1 MQHTATPI
9 PPAPPHTRARQR
21 RAAFTLIEVL
31 FSILIIGILLSLLI
45 GGVTLTTRLARST
58 ADRQA
63 VSTIRSA
70 IAQFEKEASFLPPLV
85 RDRAATTPAWV
96 EPGAAGTQ
104 RVAVYSPQVAL
115 QAQAL
120 RIPPTA
126 PGTNPLLDNR
136 YSESSLAFY
145 LVGALE
151 RARQGAAGIPIDGVP
166 GPGFYKPRLDGTF
179 EIPVDVRQGAAAS
192 QRIGT
197 IIRPLVEVGRTSPK
211 LATLGGNPDAVQ
223 LVDNN
228 NVPFRY
234 YRWLPGREQ
243 PVGSGNFV
251 VETIA
256 DLNIPSMIAR
266 DPAAFP
272 ALKDRPERDITK
284 NAQLRDATFA
294 IVSAGANKVFG
305 DETYTALQAALGSG
319 SESELRNQAEA
330 DNAVEVGS

>member
-1 MQHTATPI
+1 MLG
-9 PPAPPHTRARQR
+9 R
-21 RAAFTLIEVL
+21 AFTLIEVL
-31 FSILIIGILLSLLI
+31 FSILIIGILLALLI

-63 VSTIRSA
+63 LSTIRVA
-70 IAQFEKEASFLPPLV
+70 IAQFEKETGFLPPLV
-85 RDRAATTPAWV
+85 RDRAVAPVVPGWV
-96 EPGAAGTQ
+96 EVGAGGTR
-104 RVAVYSPQVAL
+104 RVAVYSLQVP
-115 QAQAL
+115 AQAL
-120 RIPPTA
+120 ALRGSTA
-126 PGTNPLLDNR
+126 PPDASDPLQDYR
-136 YSESSLAFY
+136 FSESSLAYY

-151 RARQGAAGIPIDGVP
+151 QPLQGASGIPIDGVP

-179 EIPVDVRQGAAAS
+179 EIPADVRNTAPGGSA
-192 QRIGT
+192 RIGT

-211 LATLGGNPDAVQ
+211 IATSNADVNAVQ

-228 NVPFRY
+228 NVAFRY

-243 PVGSGNFV
+243 PAGSGNFV
-251 VETIA
+251 VENLA
-256 DLNIPSMIAR
+256 DLRIPIMVAR

-272 ALKDRPERDITK
+272 QLKDRPERDITK

-305 DETYTALQAALGSG
+305 DEDVTVLQAALGSG
-319 SESELRNQAEA
+319 TEAELRREAES